1 MYSNV
6 PSTASSQESLMS
18 LSSDEGQGGSDLDNI
33 NVVVRVRPLA
43 SHEVGKKDIQAVQ
56 FPGEG
61 QIMVDDQINGQSRV
75 YTFNVVFEP
84 EASQEDVFEFSGLK
98 RLVDMALDGFACT
111 VLAYGQ
117 TGAGKTYTLTG
128 PQKEDAGAS
137 HEPGVINLAFS
148 YLYEGIKQRKSE
160 DFVIHS
166 SYLEIYNE
174 HVLDLLNPS
183 PKHLPV
189 RWSKDKGFYAENLFA
204 VECED
209 EGDLQ
214 GVLEEGKKNRQ
225 VRSHNMNEHSSRS
238 HTLLVLT
245 LTAETRDPD
254 DPHTFIRRQ
263 GKLSLVDLAGS
274 EKTKKTNSK
283 GETLVEAN
291 NINKSLL
298 VLGNCISA
306 LADPRKRSGHIPYR
320 DSCLTKL
327 LAESLGG
334 GGMALMIACVSP
346 SRTNAPETIS
356 TLRYASRA
364 KRIKTK
370 PIVRMDPREQLI
382 MSLKREVK
390 LLRMENTYL
399 RQQTNLVN
407 GINVIMNQGGREI
420 TIEDGSIG
428 NQKELEKDLTTMVAN
443 YMQENENLRAEN
455 AQLHQMRELLIRDH
469 ELVCKENERL
479 MKKIADMEQGLVQS
493 PTHEED
499 RQNSRSAS
507 TVPSATTFGNSGLWK
522 SLVSISKEEETEKPG
537 SSNGERKPPHRLQQ
551 AVTPSKWNSGK
562 SLIDLT
568 ENQEDTYSATQ
579 RKRRNSWGSGI
590 PRNAGQGNR
599 KTPLSSPAN
608 TKSRKNDENQPP
620 EQKKLPPLFSKL
632 FPRGNKKN
640 ETKTGPTKA
649 TRLEGTLENIED
661 MGNTEKNVEILH
673 DNLHIQAKQSVLSR
687 R

>member
-61 QIMVDDQINGQSRV
+61 QIMVDDQINGHSRV

-128 PQKEDAGAS
+128 PQGEGAGIS

-160 DFVIHS
+160 DFVIHA

-245 LTAETRDPD
+245 LTAETRDLD

-420 TIEDGSIG
+420 TVEDGNTG
-428 NQKELEKDLTTMVAN
+428 NQKELEKDLTTMVNN

-479 MKKIADMEQGLVQS
+479 MKKLADMEQGLVRS
-493 PTHEED
+493 PTHEEC
-499 RQNSRSAS
+499 RQNPRSDS
-507 TVPSATTFGNSGLWK
+507 TMSSAMSFGNSGLWK
-522 SLVSISKEEETEKPG
+522 SLANISKEREAEKPG
-537 SSNGERKPPHRLQQ
+537 SSNGERKPPH
-551 AVTPSKWNSGK
+551 
-562 SLIDLT
+562 
-568 ENQEDTYSATQ
+568 
-579 RKRRNSWGSGI
+579 
-590 PRNAGQGNR
+590 
-599 KTPLSSPAN
+599 
-608 TKSRKNDENQPP
+608 
-620 EQKKLPPLFSKL
+620 
-632 FPRGNKKN
+632 
-640 ETKTGPTKA
+640 
-649 TRLEGTLENIED
+649 
-661 MGNTEKNVEILH
+661 
-673 DNLHIQAKQSVLSR
+673 
-687 R
+687 